1 MTEQT
6 NTPREAK
13 GGGKLREFGL
23 TTLSI
28 QNKTTVFVLIAIIT
42 FSGISSYLTVPKE
55 AFPEIVVPEIF
66 VSTSYPGYSPV
77 NMEKLI
83 TRPLEKE
90 INTIS
95 GIDEITSTS
104 VQGFSAIDIKF
115 NFDVTPTEALRK
127 VKDAVDKA
135 KADPDFPTDLPA
147 DPSVMELNFSELM
160 TLMNINLSCDYRLQD
175 LKKYAEYLEDRVESL
190 PQISKVDIQ
199 GISDLEV
206 EIEVDHLRAEAMQ
219 VSFNDISGAIAAEN
233 MTVSG
238 GDLLVDGVRRS
249 VQVEGDF
256 TSIEELENVII
267 KSEGGFTVHLR
278 DVAHVSFVE
287 KEKES
292 FAREYSRPV
301 VSLDVVKRA
310 GENLLEASA
319 AINAIIEEAKQM
331 CCPKPGGV
339 HHQRPKRHDPNPSGG
354 ASELHHFWGVAGGR
368 RAVVLPGLAQ
378 RVVRGVAIPLSM
390 FMSFLIL
397 NSLGVT
403 FNTMVLFSLVL
414 ALGMLVDN
422 GIVVVENVYRL
433 MDEGYS
439 H

>member
-1 MTEQT
+1 MSETT
-6 NTPREAK
+6 PNTTPQK

-42 FSGISSYLTVPKE
+42 LSGISSYLTVPKE

-66 VSTSYPGYSPV
+66 VSTAYPGNSPA

-147 DPSVMELNFSELM
+147 DPSIMELNFSELM
-160 TLMNINLSCDYRLQD
+160 PVMNINLSGDYRLQD
-175 LKKYAEYLEDRVESL
+175 LKKYAEYLEDQVEAL

-206 EIEVDHLRAEAMQ
+206 EIEVDYLRAEAMQ
-219 VSFNDISGAIAAEN
+219 VSFNDIAGAIAAEN

-238 GDLLVDGVRRS
+238 GDRLVDGVRRS

-256 TSIEELENVII
+256 TSIQELENVII
-267 KSEGGFTVHLR
+267 KAENGFIVHLR
-278 DVAHVSFVE
+278 DVARVAFVE

-292 FAREYSRPV
+292 YAREYSRPV

-310 GENLLEASA
+310 GENLLEASS
-319 AINAIIEEAKQM
+319 AINAIIEEAK
-331 CCPKPGGV
+331 
-339 HHQRPKRHDPNPSGG
+339 RD
-354 ASELHHFWGVAGGR
+354 
-368 RAVVLPGLAQ
+368 VLPRNLNVSITNDQSDMTQTQVEELQNSIIFGVLLVVGVLLFFLGLRNALF
-378 RVVRGVAIPLSM
+378 VGVPSRCRC
-390 FMSFLIL
+390 S
-397 NSLGVT
+397 
-403 FNTMVLFSLVL
+403 
-414 ALGMLVDN
+414 
-422 GIVVVENVYRL
+422 
-433 MDEGYS
+433 
-439 H
+439 